1 MTGYTIRLQLR
12 QMAIQ
17 ALNFRRPASAP
28 VISAGVMIANIIW
41 NAMKASLGMCVPG
54 HSPLMLARPA

>member
-1 MTGYTIRLQLR
+1 MTIH
-12 QMAIQ
+12 
-17 ALNFRRPASAP
+17 ALNFSRPASAP

-54 HSPLMLARPA
+54 HSPLILARPA